1 MKKKIVYTLVILVL
15 GFGGYIYYRV
25 SKSRPDLSN
34 ATPAISIAATELYRQ
49 YQANEAAANDQFL
62 KKVVEVTGV
71 VADIQGTDSTLNIEL
86 QGGDMGGVNCG
97 IADANIKTN
106 SLQKGSIVKLKG
118 ECKGFIMDVLL
129 NDCVIED
136 KH

>member
-1 MKKKIVYTLVILVL
+1 MKKKILYTILIFVL
-15 GFGGYIYYRV
+15 CFGGYIYYRV
-25 SKSRPDLSN
+25 SKPRPGLDN
-34 ATPAISIAATELYRQ
+34 VTPALSITAVELYKQ
-49 YQANEAAANDQFL
+49 YQTNESAADSQFL
-62 KKVVEVTGV
+62 KKVIEVTGV